1 MAADRLSTLALKTV
15 LWKLAAIPGAALL
28 LGVIWVFIN
37 PISSLTVDPSCQRIE
52 VHWKGR
58 DGKILGDL
66 GRLKAHIEDPQSKLG
81 KRKLILGMNA
91 GMFLATPQG
100 HPMGLLV
107 VHGKPGCC
115 TSAKHGTLLLNSSSA
130 KSSNFYL
137 QPNGVF
143 YVTKD
148 GKAGICTSHDFLK
161 RSAVQ
166 FATQSGPML
175 LINGQI
181 NRGSAFSPTSN
192 SLYIR
197 NGVGIRKDGH
207 VVFALSNRPVNFH
220 QFAEYMLQK
229 GCYNALYLDGGVS
242 TLYCPSLGHL
252 STGSKLGPLLAVIE

>member
-1 MAADRLSTLALKTV
+1 VAADRMPGLASKTV
-15 LWKLAAIPGAALL
+15 LWKLAAIPVAALL
-28 LGVIWVFIN
+28 LGVIWVSIN
-37 PISSLTVDPSCQRIE
+37 HFSSLTVDPSCQRIE

-66 GRLKAHIEDPQSKLG
+66 GRLKAHIEDSQNKLG
-81 KRKLILGMNA
+81 RRKLILGMNA

-107 VHGKPGCC
+107 VHGQTGCC
-115 TSAKHGTLLLNSSSA
+115 SSAKHGSLLLNRGRA
-130 KSSNFYL
+130 KSANFYL

-143 YVTKD
+143 YVTKG
-148 GKAGICTSHDFLK
+148 GKAGICTSRDFPK
-161 RSAVQ
+161 RTDVQ

-181 NRGSAFSPTSN
+181 NRGRAFSPSSN
-192 SLYIR
+192 SLFIR
-197 NGVGIRKDGH
+197 NGVGVRKDGH

-220 QFAEYMLQK
+220 QLAEYMLRK

-242 TLYCPSLGHL
+242 AMYCPRLGRL
-252 STGSKLGPLLAVIE
+252 CTGSKLGPMLAVIE